1 MFQYDEILMT
11 NGKLCLMKG
20 GAGRT
25 YPCPF
30 AYPEPCGEWCPHFGE
45 IQKVG
50 KDTYHLRLGCCGT
63 HIEAKAYHVT
73 NFDETKGSVG
83 VGHPVHEYKEISKPA
98 GKKQRMIAWS
108 ETFRY
113 ANLIKVYNQCCRK
126 KKQKSSEEDK

>member
-83 VGHPVHEYKEISKPA
+83 VGHPVRQYKEQPKAA
-98 GKKQRMIAWS
+98 GKKRMIYWPEAFS
-108 ETFRY
+108 F
-113 ANLIKVYNQCCRK
+113 ANLVKAYHQCRRK
-126 KKQKSSEEDK
+126 KPEEDK